1 MLIPTDFSVVH
12 KKASVKLVSA
22 SCTEAHM
29 KEARRE
35 GTVVSKERNDNISSR
50 MHGQL
55 LEDGGEENG

>member
-1 MLIPTDFSVVH
+1 MVR

-55 LEDGGEENG
+55 SEDGGEENG